1 MARLK
6 TRFRTRLFRRLPRPG
21 TFLRDDKGASA
32 VEFAMVAMPFFALL
46 GGLIE
51 LGMIFMVQVTLD
63 NALQDASREI
73 RTGLAQSA
81 TTTALQQEQL
91 ANMHLAVCKNMAVM
105 VTNCDQNLK
114 LTVDAYPSFAAV
126 PLQSPVKAGV
136 FNLVQNYNTGA
147 PGGIV
152 VVKAYYQW
160 ALFFPVLNQAM
171 QSTSGKSLIMSLT
184 TFANEPFTA
193 AAPIAVTPGGPWP

>member
-6 TRFRTRLFRRLPRPG
+6 TLFRIRHFRRLPRPG

-63 NALQDASREI
+63 NALQDASRQI
-73 RTGLAQSA
+73 RTGITQSA
-81 TTTALQQEQL
+81 ATTAQQQVQL
-91 ANMHLAVCKNMAVM
+91 TNFRTMICQKMGVM
-105 VTNCDQNLK
+105 VSNCETNLK
-114 LTVDAYPSFAAV
+114 LTVDSYPTFASV

-136 FNLVQNYNTGA
+136 FNLVQNFNTGA
-147 PGGIV
+147 SGGIV

-160 ALFFPVLNQAM
+160 TLFFPVLSQAM
-171 QSTSGKSLIMSLT
+171 QSTSGKSLIMSIT
-184 TFANEPFTA
+184 TFANEPF
-193 AAPIAVTPGGPWP
+193 